1 MINTIQTDLP
11 LKKNHV
17 SLIHVNKWNTLT
29 NCYSVFRFELFEKL
43 VNLRLSFFEV
53 FNPNFN
59 ILNVLS

>member
-29 NCYSVFRFELFEKL
+29 NCYSVFRFELFENL

-59 ILNVLS
+59 ILNVLR